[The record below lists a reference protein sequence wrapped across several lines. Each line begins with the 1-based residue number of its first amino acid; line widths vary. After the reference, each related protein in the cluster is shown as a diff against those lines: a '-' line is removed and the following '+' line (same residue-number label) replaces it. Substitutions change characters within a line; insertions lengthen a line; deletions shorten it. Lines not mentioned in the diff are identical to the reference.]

1 MSTKYWVE
9 YIDPV
14 LGKMSD
20 VWSLDTLYNEADKDE
35 ITITYFEPILAEFSS
50 PQDKIKRK
58 RCIKCIY

>member
-35 ITITYFEPILAEFSS
+35 ITITYFEPILAEN
-50 PQDKIKRK
+50 
-58 RCIKCIY
+58 